1 MAINFDGT
9 DDAIKTTTNVMRD
22 PGFSNT
28 SYSFTV
34 SCWARLHKAQTAT
47 IWAQVHHDSTATQ
60 GRLVLET
67 IASGRKFKIRF
78 QSSSANTSASTP
90 AYTDSFSGDEEDM
103 PWYHL
108 VATFT
113 RGDRFLYINGDTD
126 SPAIAHPDAVGG
138 TSNKNSLHED
148 DDLDTV
154 IGASLNSSNAIVT
167 PFDGAIAEWCAW
179 KTVLSA
185 GDIASLYAGASPLF
199 IQPSLIL
206 SYYPLGG
213 PLVTSST
220 GTTDAF
226 RDVVGGNNMTGV
238 SSPTFEETPAFYGA
252 TNQSSSM
259 FYPQTYIG
267 GDSVPFSSYSAPAAP
282 LREAYSESNLTGD
295 DVIAEITQANLRK
308 QGRISVNSGGI
319 NFKNT
324 NTEENELSPFIDR
337 NKNFIV
343 AENYISIMNN
353 RLSKDDRQDQT
364 DEIHGGGGDGN
375 N

>member
-1 MAINFDGT
+1 MSINFDGT
-9 DDAIKTTTNVMRD
+9 DDCIGIDNTPVINKSGYSA
-22 PGFSNT
+22 T
-28 SYSFTV
+28 SYSFSI
-34 SCWARLHKAQTAT
+34 SCWFKPDGRHNGGLFEQY
-47 IWAQVHHDSTATQ
+47 DGSTGD
-60 GRLVLET
+60 GRIGLYML
-67 IASGRKFKIRF
+67 SNGKFRF
-78 QSSSANTSASTP
+78 RYHNSYLTSQDAEISTS
-90 AYTDSFSGDEEDM
+90 TTT
-103 PWYHL
+103 WYHM
-108 VATFT
+108 VGFWEYGE
-113 RGDRFLYINGDTD
+113 RGMYLNNVLFD
-126 SPAIAHPDAVGG
+126 SNSGG
-138 TSNKNSLHED
+138 TDPHWTSDGNTGNKNSDHSNSA
-148 DDLDTV
+148 LDFN
-154 IGASLNSSNAIVT
+154 IGKA
-167 PFDGAIAEWCAW
+167 
-179 KTVLSA
+179 SA
-185 GDIASLYAGASPLF
+185 GSPGDTYYFNGEVAEFAVHGTKLTTGDVASLYAGASPLF
-199 IQPSLIL
+199 IKSDQLL

-226 RDVVGGNNMTGV
+226 KDVIGGNNLTATSAPAFV
-238 SSPTFEETPAFYGA
+238 ETPAFYGT

-259 FYPQTYIG
+259 FYPQTYIA
-267 GDSVPFSSYSAPAAP
+267 GDSVPFSAYSAPPAA
-282 LREAYSESNLTGD
+282 LRESYSESNLTGD

>member
-1 MAINFDGT
+1 MAIRFDGT
-9 DDAIKTTTNVMRD
+9 NDALRTSTNILRHS
-22 PGFSNT
+22 GFSSSN
-28 SYSFTV
+28 YSFTV
-34 SCWARLHKAQTAT
+34 SCWVRPHTKEDSAVWSQKNTT
-47 IWAQVHHDSTATQ
+47 STASS
-60 GRLVLET
+60 GRLMLET
-67 IASGRKFKIRF
+67 TSGKKIRMRF
-78 QSSSANTSASTP
+78 QGGQDVS
-90 AYTDSFSGDEEDM
+90 DSNIYNPTGDDDDKE
-103 PWYHL
+103 WFHI
-108 VATFT
+108 VTTFT
-113 RGDRFLYINGDTD
+113 RTTRDMFIDGASAFSSLDT
-126 SPAIAHPDAVGG
+126 
-138 TSNKNSLHED
+138 TTRNSLHEN

-154 IGASLNSSNAIVT
+154 IGADIDGAGEKT
-167 PFDGAIAEWCAW
+167 HFDGDIAEWCAW
-179 KTVLSA
+179 KSVLNA
-185 GDIASLYAGASPLF
+185 GDISSLYAGASPMF
-199 IQPSLIL
+199 IRAYDIL

-226 RDVVGGNNMTGV
+226 RDVIGGNNLTAVG
-238 SSPTFEETPAFYGA
+238 SPTFIETPAFYGT

-267 GDSVPFSSYSAPAAP
+267 GDSIPFSAFSAPAAP

-319 NFKNT
+319 NFKNI

>member
-22 PGFSNT
+22 SGFSNT
-28 SYSFTV
+28 NYSFTV
-34 SCWARLHKAQTAT
+34 SCWARLHKAQNAT

-60 GRLVLET
+60 GRLMLET

-78 QSSSANTSASTP
+78 QSSSANSSSN
-90 AYTDSFSGDEEDM
+90 AYADSFTGDEENM

-108 VATFT
+108 VATFI
-113 RGDRFLYINGDTD
+113 RGERFLYVNGDTG
-126 SPAIAHPDAVGG
+126 SPVIAHPGGSG
-138 TSNKNSLHED
+138 TSNKDSLHED

-154 IGASLNSSNAIVT
+154 IGASLNSSNAIIT

-199 IQPSLIL
+199 IQSNLIL

-238 SSPTFEETPAFYGA
+238 SSPTFEETPAFYGV

-259 FYPQTYIG
+259 FYPQTYIA
-267 GDSVPFSSYSAPAAP
+267 GDSVPFSAYSAPPATDGFQP
-282 LREAYSESNLTGD
+282 YSESNLTGD
-295 DVIAEITQANLRK
+295 DVIAEITQANLRR
-308 QGRISVNSGGI
+308 QGRISINSGGI

-324 NTEENELSPFIDR
+324 NTEENELAPFVDR

-353 RLSKDDRQDQT
+353 RLNKDDRQDQT
-364 DEIHGGGGDGN
+364 DEVHGGGGDGN

>member
-1 MAINFDGT
+1 MAIRFDGT
-9 DDAIKTTTNVMRD
+9 NDALRTSTNILRHS
-22 PGFSNT
+22 GFSNT
-28 SYSFTV
+28 SYTFTI
-34 SCWARLHKAQTAT
+34 SCWVRPHTKENST
-47 IWAQVHHDSTATQ
+47 IWSQKQTDGQTQ

-67 IASGRKFKIRF
+67 VSNGKLRIRF
-78 QSSSANTSASTP
+78 QNGSDVSDSAVYNPT
-90 AYTDSFSGDEEDM
+90 GDDDDKDWFHIVTTFAQTARDM
-103 PWYHL
+103 F
-108 VATFT
+108 V
-113 RGDRFLYINGDTD
+113 N
-126 SPAIAHPDAVGG
+126 G
-138 TSNKNSLHED
+138 TSVFSSPDTSSRNSLHED

-154 IGASLNSSNAIVT
+154 IGADIDGSGETSY
-167 PFDGAIAEWCAW
+167 FDGDIAEWCAW
-179 KTVLSA
+179 KSVLNA
-185 GDIASLYAGASPLF
+185 GDISSLYAGASPLF
-199 IQPSLIL
+199 IRAYDIL

-226 RDVVGGNNMTGV
+226 RDVIGGNNLTAV
-238 SSPTFEETPAFYGA
+238 DAPAFIETPPVYGTA
-252 TNQSSSM
+252 NQSSSM
-259 FYPQTYIG
+259 FYPQTYIA
-267 GDSVPFSSYSAPAAP
+267 GDSVPFSAYSAPAAP

-353 RLSKDDRQDQT
+353 RLNKDDRQDQT
-364 DEIHGGGGDGN
+364 DEVHGGGGDGN